1 MFEAFGWQHLLPL
14 AKGAVLTIALSASA
28 GLVGSILG
36 MILGLARTSPN
47 RIARWISAIYVGFVR
62 GIPLLVIIFFSYF
75 GLPLLYPGLELSTF
89 LTSLIALSIYA
100 AAYMA
105 EIVRG
110 SIEAVPQGQS
120 EAASALG
127 LSYYYKYRYVIIPQA
142 MRIVVPPGVGFLIM
156 LVKDTSL
163 VTVVGFIELTRAGS
177 VVSNLTAD
185 PITTFLVV
193 AAFYFVICYGISLLG
208 QLYEKKTGVH
218 VDDPLSKPL
227 SLRVGS
233 TK

>member
-1 MFEAFGWQHLLPL
+1 MFEPFGWQHLLPL
-14 AKGAVLTIALSASA
+14 AKGAILTIALSVSA

-36 MILGLARTSPN
+36 MVLGLARTSPS
-47 RIARWISAIYVGFVR
+47 RIARWISAIYVGFIR

-75 GLPLLYPGLELSTF
+75 GLPLIFPGLELSTF
-89 LTSLIALSIYA
+89 LTSLVALSIYA

-105 EIVRG
+105 EIIRG
-110 SIEAVPQGQS
+110 SIEAIPRGQS
-120 EAASALG
+120 EAADALG
-127 LSYYYKYRYVIIPQA
+127 LGYYYKYRYVIIPQA

-156 LVKDTSL
+156 LVKETSL

-208 QLYEKKTGVH
+208 QRYEKKTGVH
-218 VDDPLSKPL
+218 ADPLSKPL

-233 TK
+233 VK